1 MPSRPDPSI
10 GRPVP
15 DRAGAHAERPG
26 LDAILT
32 SYAAPAGH
40 FDDLMDGAGVV
51 RPHWRGFAGHTPGL
65 SADALGAVET
75 AAARQLHEDG
85 VTYNVYADAGGP
97 ARPWA
102 LDVLPNVVP
111 AVQWEPIARG
121 LRQRA
126 RLLNA
131 LAADL
136 YGPQRTLEEGLIP
149 PALVHGHP
157 GFLRACHG
165 VAVPGGVYLH
175 QVAFDLARGPDGRW
189 WVAGTRT
196 QSPSGAGYALEN
208 RLTVSRLFPDA
219 FRELRVQRLAQF
231 FLALQQA
238 LREGAPCDGEAP
250 RIVLLTP
257 GSYTETYF
265 EHAYLARYLGFTL
278 VEGGDLAVRED
289 RVYLK
294 TLTGLERVHAI
305 LRRLDDD
312 FCDPLEL
319 RPDSALGVP
328 GLVQAWRAGHVLV
341 ANAFG
346 LAVLESAALSEFLPA
361 AAERLLGMPLELPCI
376 PTWWCGDEAALDEA
390 RRRLPE
396 MVIKPAFP
404 DARMEPV
411 FAGDL
416 DEAGRARWI
425 RHLAEAPGRYVL
437 QEYLPLSHAPVWHGG
452 QMESRALMLRAFLVA
467 DGRGDYRVMPG
478 GLSRIAGEDRHM
490 VSSQLGGSSKDT
502 WVLSESPIEPL
513 SLLPGQLKPEDIAIS
528 QRAVSSRAGENL
540 FWLGRYTERSE
551 NSARLLRAVLSRLP
565 EESAS
570 TSELSPAV
578 IRTCH
583 RHGLLRAP
591 GETYNGA
598 PHRLEPDLITDML
611 DRKAGFSLA
620 WNLEQTARVAGA
632 VRDRLSTDSVRLVTE
647 VFEAFAQAKP
657 ADGLAGALALIDR
670 AIVSL
675 AAAVG
680 IEMERMT
687 RDDGWRFLSLGRYI
701 ERLFFVATTVGE
713 VTTSGEDAAELQW
726 LLELSDSA
734 MTYRARYVRPPEW
747 LAAAD
752 LLLCD
757 RRHPRSAAFQLAK
770 LAKQVRLLPSADL
783 EELIAEIGEAQAMCH
798 IAEPA
803 TGGLLLRPGALEDF
817 LRRCER
823 LALRLSDALT
833 LRYFSHI
840 YETAQATATL

>member
-26 LDAILT
+26 LDAILA

-40 FDDLMDGAGVV
+40 FDELMDGAGAV
-51 RPHWRGFAGHTPGL
+51 RPHWRRFAGHTPGL
-65 SADALGAVET
+65 GADALGAVEA

-111 AVQWEPIARG
+111 AAQWEPIARG

-136 YGPQRTLEEGLIP
+136 YGPQRLLEEGLIP

-165 VAVPGGVYLH
+165 VAAPGGVYLH

-196 QSPSGAGYALEN
+196 QAPSGAGYALEN

-250 RIVLLTP
+250 HIVLLTP

-278 VEGGDLAVRED
+278 VEGGDLAVRDD

-346 LAVLESAALSEFLPA
+346 
-361 AAERLLGMPLELPCI
+361 
-376 PTWWCGDEAALDEA
+376 
-390 RRRLPE
+390 
-396 MVIKPAFP
+396 
-404 DARMEPV
+404 
-411 FAGDL
+411 
-416 DEAGRARWI
+416 AGRARV
-425 RHLAEAPGRYVL
+425 A
-437 QEYLPLSHAPVWHGG
+437 
-452 QMESRALMLRAFLVA
+452 RALGVPAR
-467 DGRGDYRVMPG
+467 GRGAPARQAARAAVHPHVVVRRCG
-478 GLSRIAGEDRHM
+478 RARRGAAPPAGAGHQAGIPRRAHGARLRGRSRRGR
-490 VSSQLGGSSKDT
+490 
-502 WVLSESPIEPL
+502 P
-513 SLLPGQLKPEDIAIS
+513 
-528 QRAVSSRAGENL
+528 RAVDQRTWPRRPAATCSRNISRSPMRRSGTAGGSRAG
-540 FWLGRYTERSE
+540 R
-551 NSARLLRAVLSRLP
+551 
-565 EESAS
+565 
-570 TSELSPAV
+570 
-578 IRTCH
+578 
-583 RHGLLRAP
+583 
-591 GETYNGA
+591 
-598 PHRLEPDLITDML
+598 
-611 DRKAGFSLA
+611 
-620 WNLEQTARVAGA
+620 
-632 VRDRLSTDSVRLVTE
+632 
-647 VFEAFAQAKP
+647 
-657 ADGLAGALALIDR
+657 
-670 AIVSL
+670 
-675 AAAVG
+675 
-680 IEMERMT
+680 
-687 RDDGWRFLSLGRYI
+687 
-701 ERLFFVATTVGE
+701 
-713 VTTSGEDAAELQW
+713 
-726 LLELSDSA
+726 
-734 MTYRARYVRPPEW
+734 
-747 LAAAD
+747 
-752 LLLCD
+752 
-757 RRHPRSAAFQLAK
+757 
-770 LAKQVRLLPSADL
+770 
-783 EELIAEIGEAQAMCH
+783 
-798 IAEPA
+798 
-803 TGGLLLRPGALEDF
+803 
-817 LRRCER
+817 
-823 LALRLSDALT
+823 
-833 LRYFSHI
+833 
-840 YETAQATATL
+840 

>member
-1 MPSRPDPSI
+1 MASRPDPSV
-10 GRPVP
+10 GRPTP
-15 DRAGAHAERPG
+15 DRAGARADRPS
-26 LDAILT
+26 LDAILAAH
-32 SYAAPAGH
+32 AAPAGH
-40 FDDLMDGAGVV
+40 FDELRDGAGAM
-51 RPHWRGFAGHTPGL
+51 RPSWQRFTGHAPWLGV
-65 SADALGAVET
+65 DALGIAEAAV
-75 AAARQLHEDG
+75 ARQLHEDG
-85 VTYNVYADAGGP
+85 VTYNVYADASGP

-102 LDVLPNVVP
+102 LDALPHVVP
-111 AVQWEPIARG
+111 AAQWESIERG

-131 LAADL
+131 LAADI
-136 YGPQRTLEEGLIP
+136 YGPQRLVEDGLIP

-165 VAVPGGVYLH
+165 VAAPGGVYLH
-175 QVAFDLARGPDGRW
+175 QVAVDLARGPDGRW

-196 QSPSGAGYALEN
+196 QAPSGAGYALEN
-208 RLTVSRLFPDA
+208 RLTVSRLYPDA
-219 FRELRVQRLAQF
+219 FRELRVQRLASF
-231 FLALQQA
+231 FLTLQQA
-238 LREGAPCDGEAP
+238 LREGAPRDDEAP
-250 RIVLLTP
+250 HIVLLTP
-257 GSYTETYF
+257 GSYNETYF

-278 VEGGDLAVRED
+278 VEGNDLAVRED

-294 TLTGLERVHAI
+294 TVTGLERVHAI

-328 GLVQAWRAGHVLV
+328 GLVQAWRAGNVLV

-346 LAVLESAALSEFLPA
+346 VAVLESPALSAFLPR
-361 AAERLLGMPLELPCI
+361 AAERLLGRPLELPCI
-376 PTWWCGDEAALDEA
+376 PTWWCGEAPGLDEA

-404 DARMEPV
+404 DARMTPV
-411 FAGDL
+411 FASDL

-425 RHLAEAPGRYVL
+425 ARLAEAPARYAV

-452 QMESRALMLRAFLVA
+452 QIESRALMLRAFLVA

-490 VSSQLGGSSKDT
+490 VSSQFGGSSKDT

-513 SLLPGQLKPEDIAIS
+513 SLLPGQLRPEDIAIS

-551 NSARLLRAVLSRLP
+551 NCARLLRAVLSRLP
-565 EESAS
+565 DENAF

-578 IRTCH
+578 VRTCH

-591 GETYNGA
+591 GERYREA
-598 PHRLEPDLITDML
+598 PDRLEPDLVTDML
-611 DRKAGFSLA
+611 DRREGFSLA

-632 VRDRLSTDSVRLVTE
+632 VRDRLSADSARLLSE
-647 VFEAFAQAKP
+647 LFEAFAE
-657 ADGLAGALALIDR
+657 AGAGLPGTLALLDR

-701 ERLFFVATTVGE
+701 ERLHFVATTVGE
-713 VTTSGEDAAELQW
+713 VAAAGEDPALLQW

-734 MTYRARYVRPPEW
+734 TTYRARYVRPPEW

-752 LLLCD
+752 LLVCD
-757 RRHPRSAAFQLAK
+757 RRNPRSAAFQLAK
-770 LAKQVRLLPSADL
+770 LAKQVRLLPRAGL
-783 EELIAEIGEAQAMCH
+783 EDLIAEIGEAQAMCH

-803 TGGLLLRPGALEDF
+803 TGGLLLRPGALEEF
-817 LRRCER
+817 LRRSER

-833 LRYFSHI
+833 LRYFSHV
-840 YETAQATATL
+840 YETALATATL